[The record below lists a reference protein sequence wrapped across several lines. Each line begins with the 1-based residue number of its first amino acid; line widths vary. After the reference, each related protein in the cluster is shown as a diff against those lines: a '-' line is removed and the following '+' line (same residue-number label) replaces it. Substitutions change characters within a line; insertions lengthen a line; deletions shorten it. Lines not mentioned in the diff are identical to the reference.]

1 MVRYIPCLVFVILI
15 LSSRVSGQEGM
26 NYQATMISNP
36 AVTGSEGDGKVRL
49 SYLNFYPGNNYN
61 FHTVKLSYDSYFQS
75 LHGGAGFYISDE
87 YLGGTL
93 NNLSGGFSYSYFLRA
108 TEKLYI
114 SAGLSASFY
123 HRGYD
128 FSGSILPDQL
138 DPLLGIVLS
147 SAETL
152 TSRGRTVFD
161 LGTGFM
167 FITGRFFGGFSVSHL
182 TEPDLSVS
190 DYTESKLGRI
200 LLIHGAGNFLIN
212 RGRNINLV
220 PLASVK
226 SGNELL
232 TAGAGA
238 SLESKYLAI
247 NAIFFAGNDKNIDL
261 QAGFSINVGE
271 FMMFYSYRINLVSGE
286 NLLPFS
292 LLHHTGIALGLNNVD
307 KRKIVKTINF
317 PKL

>member
-1 MVRYIPCLVFVILI
+1 MRYMLCVIFFLLLI
-15 LSSRVSGQEGM
+15 CSRVSGQEGM
-26 NYQATMISNP
+26 NFQATMISNP
-36 AVTGSEGDGKVRL
+36 AVTGIEGDGTVRL
-49 SYLNFYPGNNYN
+49 SYLNHYPGNNYN
-61 FHTVKLSYDSYFQS
+61 FHTVRLSYDSYFQT

-93 NNLSGGFSYSYFLRA
+93 NNLNGGFSYSYFLQA

-123 HRGYD
+123 HRGYN
-128 FSGSILPDQL
+128 FSGSILPDQI
-138 DPLLGIVLS
+138 DPLHGAFLP

-152 TSRGRTVFD
+152 ASRGRTVFD

-182 TEPDLSVS
+182 TEPDLSVT

-200 LLIHGAGNFLIN
+200 LLIHGAGDFIIN
-212 RGRNINLV
+212 KERNINIM
-220 PLASVK
+220 PLASVRT
-226 SGNELL
+226 GNQLL

-238 SLESKYLAI
+238 SLESKYLAV
-247 NAIFFAGNDKNIDL
+247 NAIFFADNGKNIDL
-261 QAGFSINVGE
+261 QTGFSINLGS
-271 FMMFYSYRINLVSGE
+271 FQMFYSYRFNLVSGE

-307 KRKIVKTINF
+307 KRKIIKTINF

>member
-1 MVRYIPCLVFVILI
+1 MVFAILI
-15 LSSRVSGQEGM
+15 ISFRSSGQDGM

-36 AVTGSEGDGKVRL
+36 AVTGAEGDATVRL
-49 SYLNFYPGNNYN
+49 SYLNLYPGNNYN
-61 FHTVKLSYDSYFQS
+61 FHSVRLSCDSYFQS

-87 YLGGTL
+87 YLGGTV
-93 NNLSGGFSYSYFLRA
+93 NNLSGGFSYSYFLQA

-114 SAGLSASFY
+114 NAGLSASFY
-123 HRGYD
+123 HRGFD
-128 FSGSILPDQL
+128 FGGAILPDQI
-138 DPLLGIVLS
+138 DPLLGAVLP
-147 SAETL
+147 SAESL
-152 TSRGRTVFD
+152 ASRGRTVFD

-167 FITGRFFGGFSVSHL
+167 FISGKFFGGFSVSHL

-190 DYTESKLGRI
+190 DYANTKLGRI
-200 LLIHGAGNFLIN
+200 LLIHGAGNFIIN
-212 RGRNINLV
+212 KERNIVIL

-226 SGNELL
+226 TGNELL
-232 TAGAGA
+232 TAGAGV
-238 SLESKYLAI
+238 SLESKYLAV
-247 NAIFFAGNDKNIDL
+247 NAIFFADNGKNIDL
-261 QAGFSINVGE
+261 QTGFSISMGS
-271 FMMFYSYRINLVSGE
+271 FRMFYSYRFNLVSGE

>member
-1 MVRYIPCLVFVILI
+1 MVFASLLI
-15 LSSRVSGQEGM
+15 FSNTSGQEGM

-36 AVTGSEGDGKVRL
+36 AVTGTEGDATVRL
-49 SYLNFYPGNNYN
+49 SYLNLYPGNNYN
-61 FHTVKLSYDSYFQS
+61 FHSVRLSCDSYFQS

-93 NNLSGGFSYSYFLRA
+93 NNLNGGFSYSYFLQV
-108 TEKLYI
+108 TEKLFI
-114 SAGLSASFY
+114 NAGLSASFY
-123 HRGYD
+123 HRGYA
-128 FSGSILPDQL
+128 FSGAILPDQI
-138 DPLLGIVLS
+138 DPLLGAVLP

-152 TSRGRTVFD
+152 ASQGRTVFD
-161 LGTGFM
+161 LGTGFI
-167 FITGRFFGGFSVSHL
+167 FITGKFFGGFSVSHL

-190 DYTESKLGRI
+190 DLAECKLGRI
-200 LLIHGAGNFLIN
+200 LLIHGAGDFIIN
-212 RGRNINLV
+212 RERNIHIL

-226 SGNELL
+226 NGDKLL

-238 SLESKYLAI
+238 SLESKYLAV
-247 NAIFFAGNDKNIDL
+247 NAIIYADNGKNIDL
-261 QAGFSINVGE
+261 QTGFSINFGD
-271 FMMFYSYRINLVSGE
+271 FMMFYSYRFNLVSGE

>member
-1 MVRYIPCLVFVILI
+1 MVFASLLI
-15 LSSRVSGQEGM
+15 SSLASGQEGM

-36 AVTGSEGDGKVRL
+36 AVTGSEGDGTVRL
-49 SYLNFYPGNNYN
+49 SYLNLYPGNNYN
-61 FHTVKLSYDSYFQS
+61 FHTVRVSYDSYFQS

-93 NNLSGGFSYSYFLRA
+93 NNLNGGFSYSYFLQA

-123 HRGYD
+123 HRGFD
-128 FSGSILPDQL
+128 FSGAILPDQI
-138 DPLLGIVLS
+138 DPLLGAVLQ

-152 TSRGRTVFD
+152 SSKGRTVFD

-167 FITGRFFGGFSVSHL
+167 FITGKFFGGFSVSHL

-200 LLIHGAGNFLIN
+200 LLIHGAGSIIIN
-212 RGRNINLV
+212 RERNINIL

-226 SGNELL
+226 IGNELL

-238 SLESKYLAI
+238 SLESKYLAV
-247 NAIFFAGNDKNIDL
+247 NAILYVDNGKNADL
-261 QAGFSINVGE
+261 QTGFSIDLGS
-271 FMMFYSYRINLVSGE
+271 FMMFYSYRFNLVSGE

>member
-1 MVRYIPCLVFVILI
+1 MVFVILLI
-15 LSSRVSGQEGM
+15 SVRTPGQEGM

-36 AVTGSEGDGKVRL
+36 AVTGIEGDGTVRL
-49 SYLNFYPGNNYN
+49 SYLNLYPGNNYN
-61 FHTVKLSYDSYFQS
+61 FHSVRLSYDSYFQS

-87 YLGGTL
+87 YFGGSV
-93 NNLSGGFSYSYFLRA
+93 NNLNGGFSYSYFLQA

-128 FSGSILPDQL
+128 FSGSILPDQI
-138 DPLLGIVLS
+138 DPLLGAVFQ

-152 TSRGRTVFD
+152 ASRGRTVFD

-167 FITGRFFGGFSVSHL
+167 FITGKFFGGFSVSHL

-190 DYTESKLGRI
+190 DYAESKLGRV
-200 LLIHGAGNFLIN
+200 LLVHGAGNFIIN
-212 RGRNINLV
+212 KERNINVL

-226 SGNELL
+226 TGNELL

-238 SLESKYLAI
+238 SLESKYLAV
-247 NAIFFAGNDKNIDL
+247 NAIFYADNGKNIDL
-261 QAGFSINVGE
+261 QTGFSINLGG
-271 FMMFYSYRINLVSGE
+271 FMMFYSYRFNLVSGE

>member
-1 MVRYIPCLVFVILI
+1 MRYMLCVIFFLLLI
-15 LSSRVSGQEGM
+15 CSRVSGQEGM
-26 NYQATMISNP
+26 NFQATMISNP
-36 AVTGSEGDGKVRL
+36 AVTGIEGDGTVRL
-49 SYLNFYPGNNYN
+49 SYLNHYPGNNYN
-61 FHTVKLSYDSYFQS
+61 FHTVRLSYDSYFQT

-93 NNLSGGFSYSYFLRA
+93 NNLNGGFSYSYFLQA

-123 HRGYD
+123 HRGYN
-128 FSGSILPDQL
+128 FSGSILPDQI
-138 DPLLGIVLS
+138 DPLHGAFLP

-152 TSRGRTVFD
+152 ASRGRTVFD

-167 FITGRFFGGFSVSHL
+167 FIMGRFFGGFSVSHL
-182 TEPDLSVS
+182 TEPDLSVT

-200 LLIHGAGNFLIN
+200 LLIHGAGDFIIN
-212 RGRNINLV
+212 KERNINIM
-220 PLASVK
+220 PLASVRT
-226 SGNELL
+226 GNQLL

-238 SLESKYLAI
+238 SLESKYLAV
-247 NAIFFAGNDKNIDL
+247 NAIFFADNGKNIDL
-261 QAGFSINVGE
+261 QTGFSINLGN
-271 FMMFYSYRINLVSGE
+271 FQMFYSYRFNLVSGE

-307 KRKIVKTINF
+307 KRKIIKTINF

>member
-1 MVRYIPCLVFVILI
+1 MVFASFLI
-15 LSSRVSGQEGM
+15 SSHTSGQEGM

-36 AVTGSEGDGKVRL
+36 AVTGIEGDGTVRL
-49 SYLNFYPGNNYN
+49 SYLNHYPGNNYN
-61 FHTVKLSYDSYFQS
+61 FHTVRLSFDSYFQTI
-75 LHGGAGFYISDE
+75 HGGAGFYISDE
-87 YLGGTL
+87 YLGGNV
-93 NNLSGGFSYSYFLRA
+93 NNLNGGFSYSYFLQA
-108 TEKLYI
+108 NEKLYI
-114 SAGLSASFY
+114 NAGLSASFY
-123 HRGYD
+123 RRGYN
-128 FSGSILPDQL
+128 FSGSILPDQI
-138 DPLLGIVLS
+138 DPLLGAVLP
-147 SAETL
+147 SAEAL
-152 TSRGRTVFD
+152 ASGGRTVFD

-200 LLIHGAGNFLIN
+200 FLIHGAGNFIIN
-212 RGRNINLV
+212 RERNINIL

-226 SGNELL
+226 TGNELL

-238 SLESKYLAI
+238 SLESKYLTV
-247 NAIFFAGNDKNIDL
+247 NAIFYVDNDKNTDL
-261 QAGFSINVGE
+261 QTGFSINFGS
-271 FMMFYSYRINLVSGE
+271 FMMFYSYRFNLVSGE

>member
-1 MVRYIPCLVFVILI
+1 MRYMLCVVFFILLI
-15 LSSRVSGQEGM
+15 CSRASGQEGM
-26 NYQATMISNP
+26 NFQATMISNP
-36 AVTGSEGDGKVRL
+36 AVTGIEGDGTVRL
-49 SYLNFYPGNNYN
+49 SYLNHYPGNNYN
-61 FHTVKLSYDSYFQS
+61 FHTVRVSYDSYFQT

-93 NNLSGGFSYSYFLRA
+93 NNLNGGFSYSYFLQA

-123 HRGYD
+123 HRGYN
-128 FSGSILPDQL
+128 FSGSILPDQI
-138 DPLLGIVLS
+138 DPLHGAVLP

-152 TSRGRTVFD
+152 ASRGRTVFD

-182 TEPDLSVS
+182 TEPDLSVTE
-190 DYTESKLGRI
+190 YTESKLSRI
-200 LLIHGAGNFLIN
+200 LLIHGAGDFIIN
-212 RGRNINLV
+212 KEQNIKIMPLV
-220 PLASVK
+220 SVRT
-226 SGNELL
+226 GNESL

-238 SLESKYLAI
+238 SLESKYLAV
-247 NAIFFAGNDKNIDL
+247 NAIFFADNGNNIDL
-261 QAGFSINVGE
+261 QTGFSINLGS
-271 FMMFYSYRINLVSGE
+271 FLMFYSYRFNLVSGE

-307 KRKIVKTINF
+307 KRKIIKTINF